1 MCEVDQAEFVDLPDR
16 AEPGGSVGAYKLEG
30 VLGEGGMGVVLAGVH
45 AFLGHAVAI
54 KLMHRS
60 IEDDPVVSRRFLA
73 EARAAASIRHP
84 NVVAV
89 LDYGLLPDGRPF
101 IVMERIDG
109 ESLERRLE
117 RDVRLEAT
125 AALLLA
131 RQIAAA
137 LAASH
142 AHGVVHLDL
151 KPANVILL
159 DGSTDE
165 APRIK
170 LIDFGA
176 AARAGRLEDVALL
189 VGTPA
194 YMSPEHARGDPP
206 DTRSDVY
213 ALGVMLFELLS
224 GRRPFEYPD
233 SWQTFRAHMLEPPPR
248 IETATMPLPEAV
260 QALVARALKKR
271 PEERHQT
278 ADELIADIDVALRS
292 TNRSAWLRW
301 LP

>member
-1 MCEVDQAEFVDLPDR
+1 
-16 AEPGGSVGAYKLEG
+16 
-30 VLGEGGMGVVLAGVH
+30 AGVH
-45 AFLGHAVAI
+45 AFLGHRVAI
-54 KLMHRS
+54 KLLHRS
-60 IEDDPVVSRRFLA
+60 MDEDPVVSRRFLS

-84 NVVAV
+84 NVVGV
-89 LDYGLLPDGRPF
+89 LDYGLLTDGRAF
-101 IVMERIDG
+101 IVMDRIDG
-109 ESLERRLE
+109 EPLEKRLE

-131 RQIAAA
+131 REIAEA

-159 DGSTDE
+159 DGSTDG

-176 AARAGRLEDVALL
+176 AARAGRAEDVALL

-194 YMSPEHARGDPP
+194 YMSPEHARGEPP
-206 DTRSDVY
+206 DPRSDVY
-213 ALGVMLFELLS
+213 SLGVVLFELLS
-224 GRRPFEYPD
+224 GRRPFDFPD
-233 SWQTFRAHMLEPPPR
+233 TWQTFRAHMFDPPPR
-248 IETATMPLPEAV
+248 VDTATTPLPEAV
-260 QALVARALKKR
+260 HALIARALKKK
-271 PEERHQT
+271 PDERHQT
-278 ADELIADIDVALRS
+278 AEELIAEIDLALRTMSRS
-292 TNRSAWLRW
+292 TWLRW